1 MQPIS
6 RYLDHP
12 VVRYLIIA
20 VFSTLA
26 SVIFFALGGSLAAVS
41 NNEDTFLGFSFKASG
56 AIGGF
61 VLIFFASLKALERL
75 TPPPVELSLQVHV
88 YLLGIPEG
96 FSREETYV
104 CEGRIFDRESGEK
117 REFTSEPRWEQ
128 GYLTIDF
135 HEVGHDDFLGARIH
149 EGDKVWM
156 LDDFL
161 PLVSERRAEL
171 LKVAHQQPDT
181 QHPVNQNG
189 TTDGP

>member
-1 MQPIS
+1 MQPIIR

-26 SVIFFALGGSLAAVS
+26 SLIFFALGGSLASVS
-41 NNEDTFLGFSFKASG
+41 NNEETFLGFSFKASG

-61 VLIFFASLKALERL
+61 VLIFFASLKALEKL
-75 TPPPVELSLQVHV
+75 TPPAIDPTLQVRV

-104 CEGRIFDRESGEK
+104 CEGRIFNGETGEK
-117 REFTSEPRWEQ
+117 REFTSEPRWEV

-135 HEVGHDDFLGARIH
+135 HDVGRDDFVGAKIH
-149 EGDKVWM
+149 DGGKVWQ

-171 LKVAHQQPDT
+171 LKVAYQQTPSEAK
-181 QHPVNQNG
+181 
-189 TTDGP
+189 DGGSNSGS